1 MDKRDPESKSFYAY
15 LKRPARRRLA
25 LVIRL
30 YHAHVWNVALRVTGN
45 PEDAEDICQDVFLS
59 LLLHPPAEEK
69 VRSPRGYLAFRVLTL
84 AERLSRSAQRRR
96 QREVKAAQH
105 LLERNHSS
113 EEDFEA
119 V

>member
-1 MDKRDPESKSFYAY
+1 MDKNPESEAFYAY

-69 VRSPRGYLAFRVLTL
+69 VRSPRGYLAAALLRL
-84 AERLSRSAQRRR
+84 ARRR
-96 QREVKAAQH
+96 PARCW
-105 LLERNHSS
+105 RSGRS
-113 EEDFEA
+113 EGL
-119 V
+119 